1 MRSNFAQITFVSWQ
15 TVLRFMRSVQRQ
27 STRRLLLSLLWWWL
41 SLPFPLVLPNA
52 LLLVCWLMVLLP
64 KDYNMRL
71 WMVMWSRGLMM
82 RGKWLAKDHRSQ
94 YIVIEREVNKLIMH
108 NSKNTIKCI
117 DNRKIGYQWR

>member
-41 SLPFPLVLPNA
+41 SLPFPLVLPPA
-52 LLLVCWLMVLLP
+52 LLLVCWLVVLLP

-71 WMVMWSRGLMM
+71 WIVMWSRGLMM
-82 RGKWLAKDHRSQ
+82 RGKW
-94 YIVIEREVNKLIMH
+94 
-108 NSKNTIKCI
+108 
-117 DNRKIGYQWR
+117 